1 MLYSQSERLF
11 SHVSPVCDANKKIIF
26 ELEKKVNNDDNQ
38 KNIDMMFEALE
49 KKMNVKLDKF
59 GKREIQL
66 FQKLQ
71 REC

>member
-1 MLYSQSERLF
+1 MLFSQSECLF
-11 SHVSPVCDANKKIIF
+11 SHVSPVCDANKKMIF
-26 ELEKKVNNDDNQ
+26 ELENKVNNDDNQ
-38 KNIDMMFEALE
+38 KNIDKMFEALE
-49 KKMNVKLDKF
+49 KKRNVKLDKF